1 MNIIMK
7 MPNKKGMIETIIK
20 RIENALAK
28 DRVDIHEINGV
39 RGVFINTIPTI
50 EYWFPGSEEVDT
62 LNNILSTFDYNGQ
75 KSGNLIHKMALAI
88 ALNEVKELNG
98 RVK

>member
-1 MNIIMK
+1 MNLIMK
-7 MPNKKGMIETIIK
+7 TDKQGMIDTIIK

-39 RGVFINTIPTI
+39 RGVFINTIPNI
-50 EYWFPGSEEVDT
+50 EYWHRGCEEVDK
-62 LNNILSTFDYNGQ
+62 LNNILSTFDYNRQNG
-75 KSGNLIHKMALAI
+75 GDLIYKMALAI
-88 ALNEVKELNG
+88 ALTEVKELNG